1 MAQHGA
7 EVRWRR
13 RGDEPFTDNRFS
25 RAHDWSFDGGLTVPA
40 SSSPLVLPRQSDPAG
55 IDPEEAL
62 IAALSSCH
70 MMAFLYLAA
79 KAGLVVEAYEDKAVG
94 TLSKTDGRVWL
105 SQVTLR
111 PHVTW
116 GGPAPED
123 LLALHHAA
131 HAECYIASSV
141 KTEVRCEPA

>member
-1 MAQHGA
+1 MALHGA
-7 EVRWRR
+7 EVRWQRR
-13 RGDEPFTDNRFS
+13 EGEPFTDNRFS
-25 RAHDWSFDGGLTVPA
+25 RAHVWSFDGGLTVPA
-40 SSSPLVLPRQSDPAG
+40 SSSPLVLPRQSDPSG
-55 IDPEEAL
+55 IDPEEAM

-70 MMAFLYLAA
+70 MMTFLYLAA
-79 KAGLVVEAYEDKAVG
+79 KRGLVVDAYEDKAEG
-94 TLSKTDGRVWL
+94 TLTKTDGRVWL

-116 GGPAPED
+116 GGAVPDD

-131 HAECYIASSV
+131 HAECYIANSV